1 VTTSQRTRFLLH
13 VRPHTTRCGH
23 HLQRDCWVDVPALL
37 QHLGWPRASCLQCS
51 LSGSTA
57 HILPR
62 GAPPSHPPGDALSA
76 RGGRQDAS
84 IKEPVHLAFA
94 VDLSQMSFFQRG
106 TVKEITALVRSP
118 PAPQP
123 PPHPPPSRTD
133 RTRLVP
139 PPY

>member
-1 VTTSQRTRFLLH
+1 
-13 VRPHTTRCGH
+13 
-23 HLQRDCWVDVPALL
+23 
-37 QHLGWPRASCLQCS
+37 

-123 PPHPPPSRTD
+123 RARGRD
-133 RTRLVP
+133 ARTRPAPTKGRALRR
-139 PPY
+139 